1 MGASGI
7 GCPTVMNDTGVI
19 RTHTAEFR
27 VLERIRSENDPKVR
41 NLHPAKASAAKR
53 KRQGIYMRELH
64 KLNLPRPITTVV
76 LHVHVELTRPNTRE
90 RDPDNFYRQAM
101 KPLLDAL
108 VGPKF
113 HGTGKNQRPANRA
126 MIVDGARYVG
136 GWLVADSQEHVR
148 STVSFCDTPGPYST
162 LVRLEWD

>member
-1 MGASGI
+1 M
-7 GCPTVMNDTGVI
+7 
-19 RTHTAEFR
+19 TAEFR
-27 VLERIRSENDPKVR
+27 VFERIRSENDPLVR

-64 KLNLPRPITTVV
+64 KLNLPRPITSGTLLVD
-76 LHVHVELTRPNTRE
+76 VELTRPDNRE

-113 HGTGKNQRPANRA
+113 HGTGKNQRPAHRA
-126 MIVDGARYVG
+126 MIVSGARYVG
-136 GWLVADSQEHVR
+136 GWLVADSQEYVR
-148 STVSFCDTPGPYST
+148 STLRFSDESGPYST
-162 LVRLEWD
+162 LIRLEWETT